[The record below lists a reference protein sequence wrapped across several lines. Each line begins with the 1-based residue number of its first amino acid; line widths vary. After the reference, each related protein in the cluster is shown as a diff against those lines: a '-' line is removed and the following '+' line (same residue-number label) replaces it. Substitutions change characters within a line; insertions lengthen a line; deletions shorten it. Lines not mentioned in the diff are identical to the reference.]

1 MLCYWS
7 CDETQL
13 FWFCLNHW
21 DLENHMNKLQPNNS
35 ENWINDMK
43 SISKYCTL
51 SFASRNSLT
60 NFQQLSSQQCRVSF
74 CSEGNRSCSLP
85 GKNGGAFGTW
95 SSGSLALNWPWE
107 VGGHRLPTGTET
119 FAVGTSQSAGS
130 DDPEAG
136 QGLNAGFDCAAALYL
151 GEGQRSCADP
161 RWSEPQ
167 CSPPSHCSA
176 PTPAWQGW
184 GRAGTSASHFSR
196 AAETFW
202 WAQWYTDTRGM
213 VCKTRWQLLVRS
225 RQNWRSGPTSGYLLW
240 ASSSSW

>member
-107 VGGHRLPTGTET
+107 VGGHLLPTGTET
-119 FAVGTSQSAGS
+119 FAVGTSQRWPWSRAGFECRLWLCCCPLS
-130 DDPEAG
+130 G
-136 QGLNAGFDCAAALYL
+136 QGAAVPCWSPMVRATVFPSLTLLGTDPGLAGLRPCWNLCKSF
-151 GEGQRSCADP
+151 Q
-161 RWSEPQ
+161 
-167 CSPPSHCSA
+167 
-176 PTPAWQGW
+176 QGC
-184 GRAGTSASHFSR
+184 RNILMGTVVHR
-196 AAETFW
+196 HERNGLQDKVT
-202 WAQWYTDTRGM
+202 
-213 VCKTRWQLLVRS
+213 
-225 RQNWRSGPTSGYLLW
+225 
-240 ASSSSW
+240 ASS